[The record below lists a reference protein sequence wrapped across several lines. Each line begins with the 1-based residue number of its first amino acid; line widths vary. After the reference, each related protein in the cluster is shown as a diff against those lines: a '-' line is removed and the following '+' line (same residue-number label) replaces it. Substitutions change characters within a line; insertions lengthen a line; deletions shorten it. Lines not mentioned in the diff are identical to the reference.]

1 MDFLN
6 RLKGLRTHFGVSQ
19 TKMAVLGGVSQQLYN
34 RYERGEVVPT
44 MPFFVALQE
53 NTGVSLN
60 WLIGGVGEMFTER
73 DEDREKERALL
84 RELRRLLGVEG
95 GEKGS

>member
-1 MDFLN
+1 
-6 RLKGLRTHFGVSQ
+6 
-19 TKMAVLGGVSQQLYN
+19 MAEIGGISQQLYSL
-34 RYERGEVVPT
+34 YERGEVVPT

-84 RELRRLLGVEG
+84 RELRRLLGVDDR
-95 GEKGS
+95 EKGS